1 VHDLAASA
9 EAFAA
14 LVGVSLEDIH
24 LREAPG
30 EKVRLAEFKAGGVTI
45 ELIEPL
51 AEDSPVSGFLAKR
64 GPGVHHLCFRTED
77 VEGLFAR
84 LRESGVRVLSE
95 KVRRGEG
102 YRYFFVHPKSAGGIL
117 TEFKQLNGESV

>member
-1 VHDLAASA
+1 
-9 EAFAA
+9 
-14 LVGVSLEDIH
+14 
-24 LREAPG
+24 
-30 EKVRLAEFKAGGVTI
+30 
-45 ELIEPL
+45 
-51 AEDSPVSGFLAKR
+51 LAKR